1 MQLSVSVE
9 RTGVMAPR
17 IMEFDKAIG
26 VNSST
31 IVPNCPVIYLGHM
44 KKSSSESSNL
54 RIISRSCKFSVNREI
69 AVLLVC

>member
-31 IVPNCPVIYLGHM
+31 IVPNCHILRSHEEVIFRV
-44 KKSSSESSNL
+44 K
-54 RIISRSCKFSVNREI
+54 
-69 AVLLVC
+69 